1 MLKNQTTTCPI
12 SGEKVNENSVRTVA
26 IQVVILTL
34 LSIVFNNFI
43 ISLLLTLDFSLRAF
57 NTGKFSVLKTIS
69 KQVVNSINIKVK
81 PIDAAPKKF
90 AAALGFFF
98 SLAIT
103 IFQISNLFF
112 AAKLFGFVLISCALL
127 EGVAGIC
134 LGCIVYSYV
143 VLPFRKITKTE

>member
-12 SGEKVNENSVRTVA
+12 SSEKVNENIIRTIA
-26 IQVVILTL
+26 IQVVILTVI
-34 LSIVFNNFI
+34 SIVFNNYI

-57 NTGKFSVLKTIS
+57 NSGKFSLLKLIS
-69 KQVVNSINIKVK
+69 KQVVTSINIKVK

-98 SLAIT
+98 SLVIAVL
-103 IFQISNLFF
+103 QILNLLFT
-112 AAKLFGFVLISCALL
+112 AKLVGFVLIFCALL

-134 LGCIVYSYV
+134 LGCIVYTYF
-143 VLPFRKITKTE
+143 VLPLRKIIKTE